1 MVLLC
6 FFPCS
11 CSPTFG
17 ANNLSKENSG
27 MKTWLKIICI
37 LLLAYVVT
45 MSLYHPL
52 IPGGLEVD
60 IEKVT
65 PGENTFTFI
74 GYNTHFDSQDLQV
87 FVAVDSTSYF
97 CAHVDQVIDNNHV
110 KVTAVLP
117 DTLSSRELS
126 FYANTAEDGT
136 IYIQK
141 PIDVSAFAVV
151 EGFKSPLACD
161 VKVANDEHK
170 GFGFPFQ
177 VIIFESIR
185 NLMWHVPMWFTMFAL
200 MFISFVQSIKLLN
213 ASGRESGK
221 DVSVD
226 FKKVMRIDTKAAVSA
241 STGLLF
247 CILGLITGSIWARFT
262 WGAWWTNDP
271 QLNGALVVFLMYAA
285 YFILRNAM
293 NDEEKRARLS
303 AIFNIFAFILLVIL
317 LMVMPRFA
325 EGLHPGKSGNPA
337 FSSYDLDSSLRSVFY
352 PAVLGYILLGYWI
365 YSLHLRIRTLEQ
377 KNEEND

>member
-1 MVLLC
+1 
-6 FFPCS
+6 
-11 CSPTFG
+11 
-17 ANNLSKENSG
+17 

-45 MSLYHPL
+45 MSLYRPL

-74 GYNTHFDSQDLQV
+74 GYNTHFDASDLQV

-97 CAHVDQVIDNNHV
+97 CAKVLQVIDNNHV
-110 KVTAVLP
+110 KVSSVLP
-117 DTLSSRELS
+117 DTISSRELS
-126 FYANTAEDGT
+126 FYANTSEDGT
-136 IYIQK
+136 VYIQK
-141 PIDVSAFAVV
+141 PIDVSAFTVV
-151 EGFKSPLACD
+151 DGFKSSLAC
-161 VKVANDEHK
+161 KVNVVNDEHK

-213 ASGRESGK
+213 ASGRESGT

-293 NDEEKRARLS
+293 NDEEKKARLS

-337 FSSYDLDSSLRSVFY
+337 FSSYDLDSSLRTVFY